1 MVPPLRDVFARPKPS
16 QRSISRNGHISQS
29 PFKSTDLG
37 INLHNYSVG
46 RNLRLMSSN
55 VHPIIKKLCGLPSSV
70 NIFQPDASFIVL
82 SKGISVACLVA
93 NVFHCKSTAGEVG
106 KIMFG
111 WRYQS
116 KLFTYDWVDSIVAM
130 LRMFV
135 VRIPFQSI
143 KLFVSNVSLTHS
155 SMAILP
161 ALNSKRRSIYAAFL
175 HRRW

>member
-1 MVPPLRDVFARPKPS
+1 MFLLVQCR
-16 QRSISRNGHISQS
+16 RSGHISQS
-29 PFKSTDLG
+29 PFKSTNPG

-46 RNLRLMSSN
+46 RNSRLMSSN

-93 NVFHCKSTAGEVG
+93 NVFHCKSTAGGVG
-106 KIMFG
+106 KIMLG

-130 LRMFV
+130 LQMFA

-175 HRRW
+175 HRW

>member
-1 MVPPLRDVFARPKPS
+1 MVPPLRDVFARPKSS

-130 LRMFV
+130 LECLSFV
-135 VRIPFQSI
+135 FP
-143 KLFVSNVSLTHS
+143 SNPLNCLSLMS
-155 SMAILP
+155 P
-161 ALNSKRRSIYAAFL
+161 
-175 HRRW
+175 